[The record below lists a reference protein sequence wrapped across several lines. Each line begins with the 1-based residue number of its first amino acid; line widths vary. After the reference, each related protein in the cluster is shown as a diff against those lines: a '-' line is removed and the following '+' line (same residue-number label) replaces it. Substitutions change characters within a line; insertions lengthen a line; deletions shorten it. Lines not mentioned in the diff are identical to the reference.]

1 MARTLDVYLH
11 GRLAGRL
18 TQDDS
23 GEMTFNY
30 AESWLNDPAAIP
42 LSQSLPL
49 RKERYTRRAC
59 RGYFAGVLPEGDNR
73 ALIAKNMGISA
84 NNDFSMLEQIGG
96 ECAGAVT
103 FIPSGQ
109 PFPERNDRYRHLTV
123 SELTNILQTLPRRPL
138 LAGEDNVRLSLAG
151 VQNKLAVHVAGSQIS
166 IPLGGAPSTHIL
178 KPAIDRF
185 AGSVINEA
193 LCMRLARAVGLR
205 TATAEMGSAE
215 GIDYLLV
222 ERYDRARDGSG
233 HLERLHQEDFC
244 QALGIVSENK
254 YQNEGG
260 PSVSQCFQLV
270 RNASTIP
277 IRDLQALL
285 DGIIFNFLIGNND
298 AHGKNFSLLY
308 KGESPSEL
316 QTTLAPFYDML
327 STAYYP
333 ELSAKMAMKIGGE
346 YFSGKISPKHF
357 ERLADETGLGKPMV
371 KRRVRA
377 LAQSIVSK
385 LPEVTT
391 EHPVEIGVAA
401 LIRSQCE
408 RTIQQ
413 FTE

>member
-11 GRLAGRL
+11 EHLAGRL

-23 GEMTFNY
+23 GEMTFAY

-49 RKERYTRRAC
+49 RKERYTRREC

-73 ALIAKNMGISA
+73 ALIAKNLGISA

-109 PFPERNDRYRHLTV
+109 PFPERNDRYRHLTA
-123 SELTNILQTLPRRPL
+123 SELANILLTLPRRPL

-151 VQNKLAVHVAGSQIS
+151 VQDKLAVHVADGQIS

-185 AGSVINEA
+185 AGTVINEA

-205 TATAEMGSAE
+205 TATAEMGSTE

-222 ERYDRARDGSG
+222 ERYDRARDGAG
-233 HLERLHQEDFC
+233 DLERLHQEDFC
-244 QALGIVSENK
+244 QALGIVSEHK

-277 IRDLQALL
+277 IIDLQALL

-308 KGESPSEL
+308 KGATPSTLE
-316 QTTLAPFYDML
+316 TGLAPFYDML
-327 STAYYP
+327 STVYYP
-333 ELSAKMAMKIGGE
+333 ELSGKMAMKIGGE
-346 YFSGKISPKHF
+346 YSSEKVSPRHF
-357 ERLADETGLGKPMV
+357 ERLAEEAGLGKPMV
-371 KRRVRA
+371 KRRVRG
-377 LAQSIVSK
+377 LAESILSN
-385 LPEVTT
+385 LPEMTT
-391 EHPVEIGVAA
+391 EHPVDIGVAA
-401 LIRSQCE
+401 LIRSRCE

-413 FTE
+413 YRE